1 MEGDGR
7 LFHDGCVGTRGLR
20 VVGVRGATSEC
31 GEVVKLQTVVCV
43 RGGKL
48 SSGQVRHGRMW
59 GCDDGR
65 REDVTWGCE
74 GVRKRTVSGVV
85 KWECEDAED
94 GVKWGCE
101 EGGVK

>member
-1 MEGDGR
+1 
-7 LFHDGCVGTRGLR
+7 
-20 VVGVRGATSEC
+20 
-31 GEVVKLQTVVCV
+31 
-43 RGGKL
+43 
-48 SSGQVRHGRMW
+48 MW